1 MASLFLMVGAA
12 WAQVQ
17 VSNLSALDN
26 SKAYFLKN
34 ANDMGY
40 AIWKS
45 GNNLTLCGATSNFTD
60 ALDATAAGSNWQ
72 IIKYEE
78 KYFLYNVGAQ
88 KFAVTQGGPTYL
100 TETPTPI
107 SIESVN
113 KGFAFNSDGESTHYM
128 CASHQGHHAS
138 APVQFWYSSDNG
150 SAWQIIENNEIASL
164 GDQLNA
170 ATKVQE
176 YFSKQVTLTF
186 QYKFSGTDEIVY
198 TTQVKAI
205 QGEQY
210 TVQAPYFT
218 SISSVTIPG
227 TIGGATFTV
236 PSSDATITVALK
248 DEFPYKR
255 TTLVD
260 GEFPADAA
268 WYVVKQNS
276 TNKDTKTWKYNNG
289 VYVERNEEPSTYTE
303 NHLWCFAG
311 NVFDLKIY
319 SKVAGATKVLSATNP
334 ASMAETNSVAWKVV
348 ESAAVNNFNG
358 LNPFCL
364 QKGEEN
370 SYLNISGDQL
380 KYYGERDGGST
391 IRGIEAYTLT
401 VRYMCGGEV
410 LTDLNVSKVVLAGES
425 YTIADSEKPEGY
437 TISSCMVN
445 GVNVELVDGAYTLTV
460 NTTTEVVVT
469 LQKDAPE
476 VEPTDLYA
484 LKSVTL
490 AVESGKTGDTYLNF
504 TSVTTQYTTTIAS
517 FQSTP
522 SFLYV
527 KSDAGQEGVYL
538 QSLKDAN
545 TYVGSNHDWLVTK
558 DKSYWNISEPDTDGF
573 VTISRSTNANQ
584 HLGHNEHTT
593 VGYGIFTNVVDN
605 CNKWQLLPAYPVTIK
620 YVCADEE
627 LATVKDAA
635 IAGESYTISNNERF
649 EDYTILSCEVDGVSV
664 ELVEGAYTLT
674 VNSTTEVV
682 VTLQEKPS
690 EPTNL
695 YALQSPSGTFFNF
708 TDVTPAGHPTTHAS
722 FQSEAS
728 FVYKIEEDGSYA
740 FQSLKDATKYIGYNA
755 SAATNW
761 ITTTDKS
768 KWTISKPD
776 ADGYVAISRSED
788 ANKYLGHNEQT
799 TVGTGIFTDVD
810 NSCNRWKFLPA
821 YPVTINYVCGEEAL
835 GTVKDAAI
843 KGASFTAEIDLKGGK
858 LLSCVDDQ
866 GATLEVTNNILS
878 IAKVTAPITI
888 TVTLENAKEG
898 GVVEIGD
905 WEFGY
910 EPATNG
916 IKLTDV
922 KHEGSDKQL
931 VIASEYEVEG
941 VKQEVVAISPD
952 FLHGNTKVTSVTLPA
967 SLVNLG
973 FRKVEP
979 MFVGKYE
986 GQSGDG
992 TVINPDSTIT
1002 TNGMNRCYIFP
1013 NDPYT
1018 GKPFMINEKTAWRL
1032 TLDVTIDNV
1041 TDDFNEFGSAIVSTK
1056 ANSLDDHYQN
1066 HMQIYLHKGH
1076 QNIVVKMNNSDDRYK
1091 YYTYKLDENNN
1102 ETSELL
1108 VNKHFKFELE
1118 HDGTGGYQIVIYYEN
1133 GKAKMYNIT
1142 ADNNIVDFD
1151 RLYYSLPEG
1160 IHVDVKFDRLLS
1172 EGLFVG
1178 CTNLQEINVDANNRT
1193 FKSVDGVLY
1202 DKNGY
1207 YLMRIPEGVPAAEG
1221 ETTPHFNIP
1230 SKVVK
1235 LYAGAIHGVKADV
1248 VLHSN
1253 PQIGVVAGHE
1263 EAVKGVN
1270 FYLSLDDKD
1279 NTIVNGE
1286 TGYGG
1291 ARDFTSANNNTYVG
1305 ANYKRAP
1312 LEGNNFGTICLPFVP
1327 TNALDKYDF
1336 FKFKDGDETSF
1347 TFSQVESVAD
1357 LEVNTAYLYKLKDEP
1372 GTMTTTEDGL
1382 DVFETDVPFTVQT
1395 HAKYNPNEEAPGLV
1409 RALGSYVNNY
1419 IETAKYPNSAYY
1431 YFSTSGQNFVKV
1443 TKKLNY
1449 RPYRAVFVV
1458 TPETEGKAAQA
1469 PAVLTLRLLDG
1480 TTTNID
1486 ASLVEGMETPV
1497 YYDLS
1502 GRRVLNPG
1510 SGVYIVNGK
1519 KVFIK

>member
-12 WAQVQ
+12 WAQV
-17 VSNLSALDN
+17 SNLSELDN

-45 GNNLTLCGATSNFTD
+45 GNNLTLCGASSKFTD

-78 KYFLYNVGAQ
+78 QYFLYNVGAQ

-107 SIESVN
+107 SIESVS
-113 KGFAFNSDGESTHYM
+113 KGFAFNSDGHNQHYM
-128 CASHQGHHAS
+128 CAAHQLNP
-138 APVQFWYSSDNG
+138 PVQFWYSSDNG
-150 SAWQIIENNEIASL
+150 SPWQIIENQEIASFST
-164 GDQLNA
+164 QLNG

-176 YFSKQVTLTF
+176 YFSNQVTLTF
-186 QYKFSGTDEIVY
+186 QYKFSGTEEIVY

-205 QGEQY
+205 KGEQY

-218 SISSVTIPG
+218 SISSVTISG

-236 PSSDATITVALK
+236 PSSDGTITVALN

-268 WYVVKQNS
+268 WYVLKQNS

-370 SYLNISGDQL
+370 SYLNISGTQL
-380 KYYGERDGGST
+380 KYYGQRDGGST
-391 IRGIEAYTLT
+391 IRGIEAYPLT
-401 VRYMCGGEV
+401 VRYMCDGEV

-445 GVNVELVDGAYTLTV
+445 GVNVELVDGAYTLTI
-460 NTTTEVVVT
+460 NGTTEVVVT

-484 LKSVTL
+484 LKSP
-490 AVESGKTGDTYLNF
+490 AGTYFSF
-504 TSVTTQYTTTIAS
+504 TAPTDGTSSAAS
-517 FQSTP
+517 FQDTP
-522 SFLYV
+522 
-527 KSDAGQEGVYL
+527 
-538 QSLKDAN
+538 
-545 TYVGSNHDWLVTK
+545 TYFKKAVSGTGYTFEDFGTTGRYIGLNGDYNVGTSSAV
-558 DKSYWNISEPDTDGF
+558 WNISELDTDGF
-573 VTISRSTNANQ
+573 VTISRNSGSGN
-584 HLGHNEHTT
+584 LGHDKNCN
-593 VGYGIFTNVVDN
+593 VGTGIFTNVGGS

-620 YVCADEE
+620 YVCADEA

-649 EDYTILSCEVDGVSV
+649 EDYTILSCEVNGVSV

-674 VNSTTEVV
+674 VNGTTEIV
-682 VTLQEKPS
+682 VTLQESPS

-708 TDVTPAGHPTTHAS
+708 TDVTPVGDPTTHAS

-728 FVYKIEEDGSYA
+728 FVYKIEKDGLYA

-755 SAATNW
+755 SAAANW
-761 ITTTDKS
+761 LTTTNES
-768 KWTISKPD
+768 YWTISEPD
-776 ADGYVAISRSED
+776 AEGFVSITRIQPVKVNDETTID
-788 ANKYLGHNEQT
+788 T
-799 TVGTGIFTDVD
+799 TVRLGSDASTEAGTGIFTNVGED
-810 NSCNRWKFLPA
+810 CNRWKFRPA

-843 KGASFTAEIDLKGGK
+843 KGASFTAEIDTKGGT
-858 LLSCVDDQ
+858 LVSCIDDK
-866 GATLEVTNNILS
+866 GTTLEVTNNILS

-888 TVTLENAKEG
+888 TVTLENAKAG

-905 WEFGY
+905 WKFAY

-916 IKLTDV
+916 IKLTDTKKV
-922 KHEGSDKQL
+922 GSSGEL
-931 VIASEYEVEG
+931 VIKSEYEVEG

-986 GQSGDG
+986 GQAGDG

-1013 NDPYT
+1013 NDPHT
-1018 GKPFMINEKTAWRL
+1018 GKPFMVNEKTAWRL
-1032 TLDVTIDNV
+1032 TLDVTIDKV

-1056 ANSLDDHYQN
+1056 ANSLDDDYTN
-1066 HMQIYLHKGH
+1066 HMQIYLHDGH
-1076 QNIVVKMNNSDDRYK
+1076 KDIVVKMNNSDDRYM
-1091 YYTYKLDENNN
+1091 YNTYVLDDAGN

-1108 VNKHFKFELE
+1108 VNTHFKFELE

-1160 IHVDVKFDRLLS
+1160 IHVDVKFDRLVS

-1178 CTNLQEINVDANNRT
+1178 CTNLQEINVAPSNPT

-1202 DKNGY
+1202 DKNGF

-1221 ETTPHFNIP
+1221 ETTPHFDIP

-1253 PQIGVVAGHE
+1253 PQIGDE
-1263 EAVKGVN
+1263 DAVKGVN

-1279 NTIVNGE
+1279 TTIAEGE

-1312 LEGNNFGTICLPFVP
+1312 LETDKFGTICLPFVP

-1357 LEVNTAYLYKLKDEP
+1357 LEVNTVYLYKLKDEP
-1372 GTMTTTEDGL
+1372 GTMTTEDGL
-1382 DVFETDVPFTVQT
+1382 DVFKTDVAFTVQT
-1395 HAKYNPNEEAPGLV
+1395 HAKYNPDEEKPGLA

-1419 IETAKYPNSAYY
+1419 IETGKYPNSAYY
-1431 YFSTSGQNFVKV
+1431 YFSTSQQNFVKV